1 MREPLVYFL
10 LIAFLIYGLMPEDKE
25 PIKIDRSALEH
36 YISAK
41 EQLLGRALAPNER
54 ESLKRQYIDDEILLH
69 EAIKENLYRG
79 EEVKN
84 LLVSQLKYTMQE
96 QLRRKPSQKELQRLY
111 RQEKTSKKFEELLPL
126 LQKKFYEQKK
136 VEYKHKIQLIKNSYR
151 IEVE

>member
-10 LIAFLIYGLMPEDKE
+10 LIALLIYGFMPEDKE

-41 EQLLGRALAPNER
+41 EQLLGRALVPNER

-111 RQEKTSKKFEELLPL
+111 RQEKTSKKFEELLAL
-126 LQKKFYEQKK
+126 LEKKFYEQKK
-136 VEYKHKIQLIKNSYR
+136 VEYKNKIKLIKNSYR
-151 IEVE
+151 IEVQ